1 MSLSFD
7 QFVDQAAVILDL
19 NLRGYKIKR
28 VQRRTDSVMRRY
40 GVQTYD
46 ECLELLKND
55 DEFRYSYLDH
65 FTINTS
71 EFFRNPKNFHFLQDN
86 IIDNFFKSNKKLKIW
101 SAPCANGSEPYSIAI
116 MLTEMGYRDQ
126 NYQILA
132 SDIDKNI
139 LESAGKAVYNTT
151 AIQNIP
157 DDLLNKYFNINSE
170 NNKKYMLKKEITKKV
185 AFEKKDLI
193 KEPFEKDWNLILCR
207 NFFIYLTSD
216 IKDYLTQKF
225 SDSLAPGGYLFLGNT
240 EFIFHPEKYNLEK
253 VYSSFYRKKK

>member
-7 QFVDQAAVILDL
+7 QFVDKAAKILDL
-19 NLRGYKIKR
+19 NLWGYKIKR

-55 DEFRYSYLDH
+55 AEYRHSYLDH

-71 EFFRNPKNFHFLQDN
+71 EFFRNPKNFKFLQEN
-86 IIDNFFKSNKKLKIW
+86 IIDNLFKDNKKAKIW

-116 MLTEMGYRDQ
+116 MLTEMGYRDLD
-126 NYQILA
+126 YQILA
-132 SDIDKNI
+132 SDIDTNI

-157 DDLLNKYFNINSE
+157 EGLLNKYFEISTESNKRYKLKE
-170 NNKKYMLKKEITKKV
+170 NITKMV
-185 AFEKKDLI
+185 TFEKKDLI

-207 NFFIYLTSD
+207 NFFIYLTSE
-216 IKDYLTQKF
+216 IKDNLTQKF
-225 SDSLAPGGYLFLGNT
+225 SESLTPGGYLFLGNT